1 MWSKSWKIN
10 FLSLVVPSLMPYH
23 HFHVNDKRKWIK
35 RACKKHK
42 SIKNLYFN
50 QVSVTDFFSFIFYIQ
65 NKEREKNYSTIEYDL
80 LDWRVDYCIKYPFR
94 ISFFILFIGFQFHIY
109 HIDIFL
115 WSVRLRFYCYL
126 LGLQRNAFVWF
137 HPFSHSPAH
146 NKNIAFNNFMDKT
159 FTLGHIHVCKWHS
172 EGISFAINSTSFD
185 YITSYPQMWII
196 SSISCFFTP

>member
-1 MWSKSWKIN
+1 M
-10 FLSLVVPSLMPYH
+10 
-23 HFHVNDKRKWIK
+23 
-35 RACKKHK
+35 
-42 SIKNLYFN
+42 
-50 QVSVTDFFSFIFYIQ
+50 
-65 NKEREKNYSTIEYDL
+65 
-80 LDWRVDYCIKYPFR
+80 DWRVDYCIKYPFR

-196 SSISCFFTP
+196 SSISCFFTPERCIVEKWNTFSMLARNRAKQNFKCELYFWLM